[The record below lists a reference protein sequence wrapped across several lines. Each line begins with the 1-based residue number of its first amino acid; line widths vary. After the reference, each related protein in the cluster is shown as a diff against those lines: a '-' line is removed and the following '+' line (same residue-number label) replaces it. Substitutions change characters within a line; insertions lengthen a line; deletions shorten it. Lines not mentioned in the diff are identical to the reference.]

1 MGNTRRDFLKYSV
14 LAASSSLLL
23 PPSFIFG
30 SKKTDPNQETCR
42 KKFEFAASEGL
53 PDKPMSEVMGA
64 IGHSFLEAPYKEHSL
79 EVEGKERLVVN
90 LQGFDCVT
98 FVESTFALSRCIKLN
113 KMTFEEFKKQLQLI
127 RYRGG
132 KINGYPSR
140 LHYFSD
146 WIDDNEKKG
155 LVKNVARELGGI
167 PYDKTINFM
176 STHRS
181 SYKQLSNPA
190 NFRAVTATEAE
201 LNTRPHFF
209 LPKLNIQD
217 ARESIQDGD
226 IIGITTS
233 IDGLDIIHT
242 GMAFRLQGYL
252 RFLHA
257 PLSVGTIQITK
268 RTIVDYLA
276 IYEKHTGIMVAR
288 TVEPKT

>member
-1 MGNTRRDFLKYSV
+1 MNHTRRDFLKYSV
-14 LAASSSLLL
+14 LVTGSSFLL

-42 KKFEFAASEGL
+42 KKFEFAEAEGL
-53 PDKPMSEVMGA
+53 PAKTMSEVMAA
-64 IGHSFLEAPYKEHSL
+64 IGHSFLDAPYKAYTL
-79 EVEGKERLVVN
+79 ESQGKERLVVN
-90 LQGFDCVT
+90 LQEFDCVT

-176 STHRS
+176 STNRS
-181 SYKQLSNPA
+181 SYKQLSSPA
-190 NFRAVTATEAE
+190 NFRAITATEAE
-201 LNTRPHFF
+201 LNKRPHFF
-209 LPKLNIQD
+209 LPKLSIQD

-233 IDGLDIIHT
+233 IDGLDITHT
-242 GMAFRLQGYL
+242 GLAFRLQGYL

-276 IYEKHTGIMVAR
+276 VYEKHTGIMVAR
-288 TVEPKT
+288 PVEPKT

>member
-1 MGNTRRDFLKYSV
+1 MENSRRDFLKYSV
-14 LAASSSLLL
+14 LAAGWSFLL

-30 SKKTDPNQETCR
+30 SKKADPNQETCTT
-42 KKFEFAASEGL
+42 KFEFAASERL
-53 PDKPMSEVMGA
+53 VDKSMSEVMAA
-64 IGHSFLEAPYKEHSL
+64 IGHSFLDAPYKGHTL
-79 EVEGKERLVVN
+79 EVGGKERLIVN
-90 LQGFDCVT
+90 LQEFDCVT
-98 FVESTFALSRCIKLN
+98 FVESTFALARCIKLN
-113 KMTFEEFKKQLQLI
+113 KMTFDDFKKQLQLI

-155 LVKNVARELGGI
+155 LIKNVAHELGGV

-181 SYKQLSNPA
+181 SYKQLGNGA
-190 NFRAVTATEAE
+190 NFQAITNTEAE
-201 LNTRPHFF
+201 LNKRPHFY

-217 ARESIQDGD
+217 AREAIQDGD

-233 IDGLDIIHT
+233 IDGLDITHT

-276 IYEKHTGIMVAR
+276 VYEKHTGIMIAR
-288 TVEPKT
+288 PVEPKA

>member
-1 MGNTRRDFLKYSV
+1 MKNTRRDFLKYSA
-14 LAASSSLLL
+14 LAAGSTFLF

-30 SKKTDPNQETCR
+30 TTNPDTHREICL
-42 KKFEFAASEGL
+42 KKFEFAAAEGL
-53 PDKPMSEVMGA
+53 GSRTMSEVMAA
-64 IGHSFLEAPYKEHSL
+64 IGHSFLEAPYKAHTL
-79 EVEGKERLVVN
+79 EAGSKERLVVN
-90 LQGFDCVT
+90 LQEFDCVT

-113 KMTFEEFKKQLQLI
+113 KMTFEEFKKQLQFI

-146 WIDDNEKKG
+146 WIDNNESKS
-155 LVKNVARELGGI
+155 LVKNVTRELGGT
-167 PYDKTINFM
+167 PYNKTINFM

-181 SYKQLSNPA
+181 SYKQLSNSA
-190 NFRAVTATEAE
+190 NFRAITATEAE
-201 LNTRPHFF
+201 LNKRSHFF

-217 ARESIQDGD
+217 AREAILDGD

-233 IDGLDIIHT
+233 IDGLDVIHT
-242 GMAFRLQGYL
+242 GMAYRLQGYL

-276 IYEKHTGIMVAR
+276 VYEKHTGIMIAR
-288 TVEPKT
+288 PVEPTT